1 MKKLMIIL
9 AAIAMA
15 ASVNAANVM
24 WSAANVFEMGSSTTK
39 ATGYTAFF
47 LSTVDMFNGE
57 TQLVKGYSL
66 EAATASL
73 AAGDISFLET
83 YATSSKAL
91 SNGSGAATAT
101 TQASNGQSWTGYL
114 VILDGTLESAEYA
127 YITSTAT
134 KATGATGG
142 QATLMFASN
151 PGTQTAGNWYAVPEP
166 TSGLLMLVGLA
177 GLALRRRRA

>member
-1 MKKLMIIL
+1 MKKIMIAF

-15 ASVNAANVM
+15 VCANAATVM
-24 WSAANVFEMGSSTTK
+24 WSAANVYEMGTTTK

-47 LSTVDMFNGE
+47 LSTTDMFNGE
-57 TQLVKGYSL
+57 TQLAKGYSY
-66 EAATASL
+66 ADATAAL
-73 AAGDISFLET
+73 AAGDISFLSD
-83 YATSSKAL
+83 YAVNSATL
-91 SNGSGAATAT
+91 SNGAGNNKAT
-101 TQASNGQSWTGYL
+101 TDAANSQTWTGYL
-114 VILDGTLESAEYA
+114 VILDGTLETAQNA

-142 QATLMFASN
+142 QATLLFSSN
-151 PGTQTAGNWYAVPEP
+151 TGTQSAANWQAVPEP